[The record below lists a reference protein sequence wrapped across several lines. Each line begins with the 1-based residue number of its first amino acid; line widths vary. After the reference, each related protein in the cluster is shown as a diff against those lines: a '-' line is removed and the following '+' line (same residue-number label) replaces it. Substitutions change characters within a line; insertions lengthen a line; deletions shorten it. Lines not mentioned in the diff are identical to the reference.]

1 MSARPALTVVRTPDK
16 PGPGP
21 MPEPLLRA
29 MDLTI
34 GRRIEGFLSG
44 DYRANVPG
52 LGTELARIRPY
63 DTGDDPRRID
73 WNATARTGETH
84 VRVQIAERSLATW
97 LVLDT
102 SPSMNFGTTIRRKAD
117 TAEGVAMAVAH
128 AATRRGNRLGILT
141 FGGPRIEA
149 VPPKQG
155 RAGLLAVLEGLRR
168 EAPADGVSG
177 PGLEGAL
184 AQLAVVAKQRGLIV
198 VLSDF
203 RGANGWQQ
211 PALALASRHAV
222 LAIEI
227 RDPREQEL
235 PNAGELHLVDPESG
249 RLLRVDTSD
258 RKLRERFAIAA
269 AEDRATVTRDLRN
282 AGIDHLVLSTE
293 GDWLRMLA
301 LHLRKKGTHL

>member
-1 MSARPALTVVRTPDK
+1 MTTRGALTVVRTPDR
-16 PGPGP
+16 PGPGS

-63 DTGDDPRRID
+63 DVGDDPRRID

-84 VRVQIAERSLATW
+84 VRVQVAERSLATW
-97 LVLDT
+97 LVLDV
-102 SPSMNFGTTIRRKAD
+102 SPSMNFGTANRRKTD
-117 TAEGVAMAVAH
+117 TAEGVAHAIAH
-128 AATRRGNRLGILT
+128 AASRRGNRLGVMT
-141 FGGPRIEA
+141 FGHTKIEA
-149 VPPKQG
+149 SPPRQG
-155 RAGLLAVLEGLRR
+155 RAGLLTLLSMVRR
-168 EAPADGVSG
+168 DPPDDGTQG
-177 PGLEGAL
+177 PQLGDAL
-184 AQLAVVAKQRGLIV
+184 AQLSAVAKQRGLVVIV
-198 VLSDF
+198 SDF
-203 RGANGWQQ
+203 RGASGWQR
-211 PALALASRHAV
+211 PALAVASRHAV
-222 LAIEI
+222 LAVEI

-258 RKLRERFAIAA
+258 RKLRERFAAAAA
-269 AEDRATVTRDLRN
+269 AERANVARELRN
-282 AGIDHLVLSTE
+282 AGIDHLVLSTD